1 MASARG
7 AVTCV
12 PPPGSLA
19 GRALCVAWIPTQDS
33 AIPPLPCKMR
43 SAPVLPPAPSQPAD
57 LPTVAAPTVTIVFQG
72 KQLPTSRELKRV
84 LRSVLPLAPDGA
96 DLRTAFSAVTSAA
109 PTLPSVLQGDRGTSG
124 ADIGAAS
131 RCGAKHVK
139 TTTAAAADLVQ
150 RVVRAFRTDNDAAL
164 WQLVC
169 AEVDKMFEVEPDVC
183 LDCQQ
188 LTLALQTILTA
199 TQPASSREHAST
211 EYRSVMAVISAAAL
225 NVDCVNQFLNQP
237 DDASVGVA
245 ADDDDA
251 DGDSDGE
258 FTDGAP
264 QSGFKASAWAFDRGR
279 RDLVRLALDGRL
291 TKTPV
296 RRQRFRDE
304 QVQQTVTFLLRP
316 DNVSSLSWDEKRVRV
331 EGEVVTLPGHARKLV
346 RAVRLVVSCSLL
358 ALSHASVRTDRT
370 CGRSTRRTSR

>member
-1 MASARG
+1 M
-7 AVTCV
+7 
-12 PPPGSLA
+12 
-19 GRALCVAWIPTQDS
+19 
-33 AIPPLPCKMR
+33 
-43 SAPVLPPAPSQPAD
+43 
-57 LPTVAAPTVTIVFQG
+57 
-72 KQLPTSRELKRV
+72 
-84 LRSVLPLAPDGA
+84 
-96 DLRTAFSAVTSAA
+96 
-109 PTLPSVLQGDRGTSG
+109 
-124 ADIGAAS
+124 
-131 RCGAKHVK
+131 
-139 TTTAAAADLVQ
+139 
-150 RVVRAFRTDNDAAL
+150 
-164 WQLVC
+164 
-169 AEVDKMFEVEPDVC
+169 
-183 LDCQQ
+183 
-188 LTLALQTILTA
+188 A
-199 TQPASSREHAST
+199 TQPASSCEHAST
-211 EYRSVMAVISAAAL
+211 EYRSVLAVISAAAL

-296 RRQRFRDE
+296 RRQRFTDE

-370 CGRSTRRTSR
+370 CGRSTPRTSR

>member
-1 MASARG
+1 MCTATRQPRG
-7 AVTCV
+7 PRAVRRLD
-12 PPPGSLA
+12 PDA
-19 GRALCVAWIPTQDS
+19 GFRDPAAALQDEER
-33 AIPPLPCKMR
+33 PR
-43 SAPVLPPAPSQPAD
+43 PAPGAFAEHSQPAD

-164 WQLVC
+164 WQLVR

-251 DGDSDGE
+251 DGDSDGDSDGE

>member
-1 MASARG
+1 MSESVSQSGIRDPAA
-7 AVTCV
+7 
-12 PPPGSLA
+12 
-19 GRALCVAWIPTQDS
+19 ALQDEER
-33 AIPPLPCKMR
+33 PR
-43 SAPVLPPAPSQPAD
+43 PAPGAFAEHSQPAD
-57 LPTVAAPTVTIVFQG
+57 VPTVAAPTVTIVFQG

-237 DDASVGVA
+237 DADASVGVA
-245 ADDDDA
+245 A

-296 RRQRFRDE
+296 RRQRFTDE

-346 RAVRLVVSCSLL
+346 RAVRLVVYCSLL

>member
-1 MASARG
+1 M
-7 AVTCV
+7 TCV

-43 SAPVLPPAPSQPAD
+43 SAPVLAPAPSQPAD

-164 WQLVC
+164 WQLVR

-237 DDASVGVA
+237 DDV
-245 ADDDDA
+245 
-251 DGDSDGE
+251 DGDS
-258 FTDGAP
+258 DGAP

-296 RRQRFRDE
+296 RRQRFTDE

-331 EGEVVTLPGHARKLV
+331 EGEIVTLPGHARKLV